1 MVGRL
6 RHHHREP
13 QRPDQRRA
21 RGLPLDLR
29 GLPLRQLHLR
39 QRTAPEDQRL
49 RQSAD
54 HRRVPHI
61 WGNHAGPPQPA
72 GANVGTANV
81 AGASWDVWEGRLS
94 NGGISWNV
102 VSYVRQQGT
111 NSLDV
116 RISDFTRYPA
126 QPGLVPALNR

>member
-1 MVGRL
+1 M
-6 RHHHREP
+6 
-13 QRPDQRRA
+13 
-21 RGLPLDLR
+21 
-29 GLPLRQLHLR
+29 
-39 QRTAPEDQRL
+39 
-49 RQSAD
+49 
-54 HRRVPHI
+54 

-81 AGASWDVWEGRLS
+81 AGASWDVWEG
-94 NGGISWNV
+94 
-102 VSYVRQQGT
+102 T